1 MKIVKATI
9 LLAAVTIFSTLSIH
23 TAQAQERHDIRL
35 SWALGARGNYGLASH
50 SSLHY
55 VGDLDNTPQEPREG
69 ATTWLSATLD
79 YGYRINKWFSIGG
92 SLAWTAGICN
102 LYDNQTLKHWD
113 TIHVDYIS
121 LMPIARFT
129 WLRRDIVELYSSL
142 GATAGIEH
150 WVHYLNGK
158 HHTYRPY
165 LSYDIKPIGISVGR
179 RWYGFMEAGYGARGI
194 VNVGVGHRF

>member
-1 MKIVKATI
+1 MKIYRAIIGIV
-9 LLAAVTIFSTLSIH
+9 AAIVFSTLSIATTH
-23 TAQAQERHDIRL
+23 AQERHDIRL
-35 SWALGARGNYGLASH
+35 SWNIGARGNYGLASH
-50 SSLHY
+50 TSLSY
-55 VGDLDNTPQEPREG
+55 IGDLDNSIYEPQAG
-69 ATTWLSATLD
+69 KTLWLNASLD
-79 YGYRINKWFSIGG
+79 YGYRVNEWFSIGG
-92 SLAWTAGICN
+92 SLAWSAGICN
-102 LYDNQTLKHWD
+102 LYDNQTLERWD
-113 TIHVDYIS
+113 TIHVNYIS

-194 VNVGVGHRF
+194 VNIGVGHRF

>member
-1 MKIVKATI
+1 MKIYRAI
-9 LLAAVTIFSTLSIH
+9 LGVVAAVVFSMLSIAATH
-23 TAQAQERHDIRL
+23 AQERHDIRL
-35 SWALGARGNYGLASH
+35 SWNIGARGNYGLASH
-50 SSLHY
+50 TSLSY
-55 VGDLDNTPQEPREG
+55 IGDLDNTIYEPQEG
-69 ATTWLSATLD
+69 KTLWVSASLD
-79 YGYRINKWFSIGG
+79 YDYRVNEWFSVGG
-92 SLAWTAGICN
+92 CLAWSAGICN
-102 LYDNQTLKHWD
+102 LYDNQTHERWD

-121 LMPIARFT
+121 IMPIARFT
-129 WLRRDIVELYSSL
+129 WLRRGIVELYSSL

-194 VNVGVGHRF
+194 VNIGVGHRF

>member
-1 MKIVKATI
+1 
-9 LLAAVTIFSTLSIH
+9 
-23 TAQAQERHDIRL
+23 
-35 SWALGARGNYGLASH
+35 
-50 SSLHY
+50 
-55 VGDLDNTPQEPREG
+55 
-69 ATTWLSATLD
+69 
-79 YGYRINKWFSIGG
+79 
-92 SLAWTAGICN
+92 LAWSAGICN
-102 LYDNQTLKHWD
+102 LYDSQSLERWD

-121 LMPIARFT
+121 IMPIARFT
-129 WLRRDIVELYSSL
+129 WLRRGTVELYSSL

-194 VNVGVGHRF
+194 VNIGVGHRF